1 VQNGERSCF
10 PPRYRAF
17 RTIWPSCGPLR
28 LAVDLSSKIEF
39 VNVSDTGR
47 KRPHNEDSSITD
59 PEIGLALVADGMGG
73 YKAGEVASA
82 IAAKAVLDTVRG
94 DVSLPSSTKS
104 ADADGDS
111 SLSVEALLVRDSIV
125 DANSHIYRTATEVPQ
140 CQGMGTTIVAVYFH
154 DNTAIIAHVGDSRVY
169 RFRDDDL
176 SQITN
181 DHSLVQELIDRG
193 FFTPEEA
200 EANTPK
206 NLVTR
211 ALGID
216 ATVEVDVMQEV
227 TKPGDIYLLCSDG
240 LNDMVDD
247 EEIRLTLSK
256 YSGNLAEAAHE
267 LVRLANESGGKDN
280 ISVVL
285 ARPRAPFPA
294 TAGMIS
300 KLINLITRRG

>member
-1 VQNGERSCF
+1 
-10 PPRYRAF
+10 
-17 RTIWPSCGPLR
+17 
-28 LAVDLSSKIEF
+28 VDLSSKIEF
-39 VNVSDTGR
+39 VNVSDTGM
-47 KRPHNEDSSITD
+47 KRPHNEDSTVTD
-59 PEIGLALVADGMGG
+59 PTMGLAVVADGMGG

-82 IAAKAVLDTVRG
+82 IAAKAILDIVRG
-94 DVSLPSSTKS
+94 DIQAAREKVRDPESE
-104 ADADGDS
+104 
-111 SLSVEALLVRDSIV
+111 LSVEAALVRDSITN
-125 DANSHIYRTATEVPQ
+125 ANRHIFKTATEVPQ
-140 CQGMGTTIVAVYFH
+140 CHGMGTTVVVVLFYNNMA
-154 DNTAIIAHVGDSRVY
+154 TIAHVGDSRVY
-169 RFRDDDL
+169 RLRDGDL
-176 SQITN
+176 AQITN

-216 ATVEVDVMQEV
+216 QTVEVDIQEEA
-227 TKPGDIYLLCSDG
+227 TRPGDIYLLCSDG

-256 YSGNLAEAAHE
+256 YSANLVEAAHE

-294 TAGMIS
+294 KVGIFSRIMG
-300 KLINLITRRG
+300 LLTRG